1 MHFNDNFVCG
11 LTQQR
16 NPKKFY
22 ATNIDESKQEKIRS
36 TFIFL
41 KSINFFIGYNHKKYF
56 LHYCEN
62 NKLRN
67 KFVDRH
73 IHVLHIS
80 QSAILSIYN

>member
-1 MHFNDNFVCG
+1 M
-11 LTQQR
+11 QR
-16 NPKKFY
+16 ILMNQNKK
-22 ATNIDESKQEKIRS
+22 
-36 TFIFL
+36 
-41 KSINFFIGYNHKKYF
+41 KSDLHLFSWNQLVFFIGYNHKKYF
-56 LHYCEN
+56 LHYYEN